1 MSATDQACGR
11 LQGCLSPRCHGHGAA
26 LPGLKDKWQ
35 CKLMVSP
42 TGRGGA
48 RGPGDGAIAPYAGF
62 AKDAARKD
70 FGVMSKNIGEW
81 GAQACTGP
89 SALSCGL

>member
-1 MSATDQACGR
+1 
-11 LQGCLSPRCHGHGAA
+11 
-26 LPGLKDKWQ
+26 
-35 CKLMVSP
+35 MVSP

-81 GAQACTGP
+81 GAQACAGP
-89 SALSCGL
+89 PALSFAVGDRAWCARRLEQQRR

>member
-1 MSATDQACGR
+1 MSATARR
-11 LQGCLSPRCHGHGAA
+11 LVSAGLPLTPMAMALG